1 MKISLVYQGENPCHL
16 KTFLRQQ
23 GISRGLLAKIR
34 HEGGAIDVDGTS
46 GRKLDMI
53 FPNAVVTLTMPPEKV
68 RKEPVIPSYVPLK
81 ILYEDRDF
89 LIVDKPAHLATIPSP
104 DKKHRY
110 DSLVNRVVGY
120 YELRGI
126 KDTVVHVI
134 TRLDRDTT
142 GIVLIAKHRY
152 AHALIDKQVHDH
164 SIKKEYLALLSGKV
178 DRRHFFVN
186 MPIGRE
192 PGSMIK
198 RTITEDGKPSSS
210 EYFLEKKLRD
220 ASLYRVRLHS
230 GRTHQIRVHSKV
242 IGHPLVADTLYD
254 GKNSLPLQRQ
264 GLHCFHLVFYH
275 PFLEKQLEIY
285 CNPPRDFEGYIKKNK
300 KE

>member
-1 MKISLVYQGENPCHL
+1 M
-16 KTFLRQQ
+16 
-23 GISRGLLAKIR
+23 
-34 HEGGAIDVDGTS
+34 
-46 GRKLDMI
+46 
-53 FPNAVVTLTMPPEKV
+53 
-68 RKEPVIPSYVPLK
+68 
-81 ILYEDRDF
+81 
-89 LIVDKPAHLATIPSP
+89 
-104 DKKHRY
+104 
-110 DSLVNRVVGY
+110 VNRVVGY

-164 SIKKEYLALLSGKV
+164 SIKKEYLALLSGKIN
-178 DRRHFFVN
+178 RRHFFVN
-186 MPIGRE
+186 LPIGRE

-210 EYFLEKKLRD
+210 EYFLEKRLRD
-220 ASLYRVRLHS
+220 ASLYKVRLHS
-230 GRTHQIRVHSKV
+230 GRTHQIRVHSKA

-275 PFLEKQLEIY
+275 PFLGKQLEIY
-285 CNPPRDFEGYIKKNK
+285 CNPPRDFEEYIKKNK